1 MTDDVLA
8 RLAAAIAARRTESAD
23 KSYTRQLL
31 DGGPE
36 RCAKKLGE
44 EAVETV
50 IAGVSQSDEALRKE
64 AADLIYHLLVLL
76 EVRGVAFDGASTL
89 IIGDSDNFCIREIDL
104 STDQVTTIAGTAG
117 VAGHAVGVGLS
128 AAFDKPHDVHFD
140 APTGD
145 LFISEGTLLRRMYY
159 R

>member
-1 MTDDVLA
+1 MTNDVLTQ
-8 RLAAAIAARRTESAD
+8 LSAAITARRAESAD

-76 EVRGVAFDGASTL
+76 EARGVAFDDVLAELSKRTQMSGLAEKASRTREGAGGS
-89 IIGDSDNFCIREIDL
+89 
-104 STDQVTTIAGTAG
+104 AG
-117 VAGHAVGVGLS
+117 
-128 AAFDKPHDVHFD
+128 
-140 APTGD
+140 
-145 LFISEGTLLRRMYY
+145 
-159 R
+159 